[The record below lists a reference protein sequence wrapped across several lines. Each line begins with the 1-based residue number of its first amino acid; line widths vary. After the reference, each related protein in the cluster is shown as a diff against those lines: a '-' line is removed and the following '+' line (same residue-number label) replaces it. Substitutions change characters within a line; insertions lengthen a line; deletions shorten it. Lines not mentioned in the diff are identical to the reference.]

1 MLGAL
6 DHDDFS
12 KMSVTLRLGLGDN
25 QAKLLQGK
33 LLYCYVPRALMRT
46 LQQVLSRVYQGCRCD
61 LELITFFLTELP
73 SHMW

>member
-25 QAKLLQGK
+25 QANLLQGK
-33 LLYCYVPRALMRT
+33 PLYCYVPR
-46 LQQVLSRVYQGCRCD
+46 
-61 LELITFFLTELP
+61 P
-73 SHMW
+73 